1 VDKARQWLEP
11 VLERN
16 LGQVAAPCGLWEKVV
31 SRRPVPVRKK
41 PVGWTLVPL
50 LAGFSLVAAAVWFVV
65 PRHSSDALTEQARAI
80 RALSLEPD
88 DLELRSD
95 TVTEIRDWVK
105 VKTGL
110 DIPLPART
118 SDTVWLTGVCAVKGG
133 TPAVEVAYRVN
144 GRNAALLV
152 SKVHA
157 EGTHGEGGL
166 PPDGRHRFLKCE
178 SVGGKRVSS
187 WTMRGQQY
195 TLAYAAHGDTRDE
208 CFLCHDGVQHL
219 AISN

>member
-1 VDKARQWLEP
+1 MDKPRPWLEP

-16 LGQVAAPCGLWEKVV
+16 LGRVPAPTGLWEKVIAPRPP
-31 SRRPVPVRKK
+31 RRPVAARKE
-41 PVGWTLVPL
+41 PMGWTLLPL
-50 LAGFSLVAAAVWFVV
+50 LTGFTLLAAGIWIVA
-65 PRHSSDALTEQARAI
+65 PRHTNEALTEQARAI
-80 RALSLEPD
+80 RALSLEPG
-88 DLELRSD
+88 DLELQSD

-118 SDTVWLTGVCAVKGG
+118 SETVWLTGVCALKGG
-133 TPAVEVAYRVN
+133 SPAVEVAYRVN

-157 EGTHGEGGL
+157 EGTHGEA
-166 PPDGRHRFLKCE
+166 DGRHRFLKCE